1 MNTYYSFW
9 FRTIL
14 PIGYD
19 ANKEP
24 QSDAERLALETM
36 NSIVRFDPRYPN
48 EGICERYEA
57 NLKKAAEMGY
67 TYAWYLLGW
76 YFQEQPRPFFYKSG
90 FYDDFKKSE
99 YYYKK
104 AVSAGEKTA
113 LYGIANLYL
122 FGCKS
127 DSYSKKENGTVKGF
141 EYMLE
146 AARAGVLDAM
156 KSLVK
161 IFYNDIYL
169 DEELMSNILIFA
181 VENNLVDPRYVEYSD
196 DGEVLVDPIGLHL
209 ISFDCIYDET
219 LAQYWKDNAEAF
231 EKGEKLTFYD
241 EPSHITD
248 LTQKAIQNL
257 KEYEKSVSGK

>member
-1 MNTYYSFW
+1 
-9 FRTIL
+9 
-14 PIGYD
+14 
-19 ANKEP
+19 
-24 QSDAERLALETM
+24 
-36 NSIVRFDPRYPN
+36 
-48 EGICERYEA
+48 
-57 NLKKAAEMGY
+57 
-67 TYAWYLLGW
+67 
-76 YFQEQPRPFFYKSG
+76 
-90 FYDDFKKSE
+90 
-99 YYYKK
+99 
-104 AVSAGEKTA
+104 
-113 LYGIANLYL
+113 
-122 FGCKS
+122 
-127 DSYSKKENGTVKGF
+127 
-141 EYMLE
+141 MLE

-169 DEELMSNILIFA
+169 DEKLMSNILIFA

-241 EPSHITD
+241 EPSHIAE